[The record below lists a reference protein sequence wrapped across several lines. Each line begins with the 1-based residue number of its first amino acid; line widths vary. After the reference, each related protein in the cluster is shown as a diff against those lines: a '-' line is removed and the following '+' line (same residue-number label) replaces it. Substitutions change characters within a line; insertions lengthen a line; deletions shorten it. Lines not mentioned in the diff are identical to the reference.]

1 MYELLKT
8 RDYIVR
14 FDLNGKNKQ
23 GYAEYRLIHFKLF
36 IIFIYKL
43 FWFSIL
49 LQNLYL
55 KF

>member
-36 IIFIYKL
+36 IIFVCKL
-43 FWFSIL
+43 FQFSIL
-49 LQNLYL
+49 FQNLYL
-55 KF
+55 NF